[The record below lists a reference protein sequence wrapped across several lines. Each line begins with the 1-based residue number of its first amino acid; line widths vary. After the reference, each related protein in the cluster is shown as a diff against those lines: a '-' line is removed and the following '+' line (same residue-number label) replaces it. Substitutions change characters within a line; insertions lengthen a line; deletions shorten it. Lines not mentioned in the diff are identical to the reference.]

1 MNMKQYFDSLIFD
14 MDGTLWD
21 AVPSYCKIWEYT
33 LDEFGLGDIK
43 VTREELDRLMGKPVD
58 VLVDT
63 IVTRHVDRTRFLAA
77 LDANE
82 DRLMPVLGGR
92 LYPGVKETIR
102 ELARDHKLFMV
113 SNCSPKG
120 AVNFMA
126 YSGLTDCFT
135 DSLTY
140 GQTHV
145 GKDVNIATLVNRYR
159 PRVSAL
165 CGRHAG
171 RCRRLSQGRRSDSL
185 GRVWLRSCQ
194 RPRLYHKKIQR
205 SDKISEKWRVLIK
218 INFVF

>member
-63 IVTRHVDRTRFLAA
+63 IVTRHVDRTRFLEA

-92 LYPGVKETIR
+92 LYSGVKETIR

-145 GKDVNIATLVNRYR
+145 GKDVNIATLVSRYGLASPLYVGDTQGDADASHR
-159 PRVSAL
+159 AGVPIAWAAYGFGHVSDPDYIIKEF
-165 CGRHAG
+165 
-171 RCRRLSQGRRSDSL
+171 SN
-185 GRVWLRSCQ
+185 
-194 RPRLYHKKIQR
+194 
-205 SDKISEKWRVLIK
+205 LIK
-218 INFVF
+218 LVKNGEC

>member
-145 GKDVNIATLVNRYR
+145 GKDVNIATLVSRYGLASPLYVGDTQGDADASHR
-159 PRVSAL
+159 AGVPIAWAAYGFGHVSDP
-165 CGRHAG
+165 G
-171 RCRRLSQGRRSDSL
+171 
-185 GRVWLRSCQ
+185 
-194 RPRLYHKKIQR
+194 YI
-205 SDKISEKWRVLIK
+205 IK
-218 INFVF
+218 EFSNMIKLVKNGEC

>member
-63 IVTRHVDRTRFLAA
+63 IVTRHVDRTRFLEA

-92 LYPGVKETIR
+92 LYLGVKETIR

-145 GKDVNIATLVNRYR
+145 GKDVNIATLVSRYGLASPLYVGDTQGDADASHR
-159 PRVSAL
+159 AGVPIAWAAYGFGHVSDPDYIIKEF
-165 CGRHAG
+165 
-171 RCRRLSQGRRSDSL
+171 SN
-185 GRVWLRSCQ
+185 
-194 RPRLYHKKIQR
+194 
-205 SDKISEKWRVLIK
+205 LIELVK
-218 INFVF
+218 NGEC

>member
-145 GKDVNIATLVNRYR
+145 GKDVNIATLVSRY
-159 PRVSAL
+159 
-165 CGRHAG
+165 G
-171 RCRRLSQGRRSDSL
+171 
-185 GRVWLRSCQ
+185 LRS
-194 RPRLYHKKIQR
+194 PLYVGDTQGDADASHRAGVPIAWAAYGFGHV
-205 SDKISEKWRVLIK
+205 SDPDYIIKEFSNLIK
-218 INFVF
+218 LVKNGEC

>member
-63 IVTRHVDRTRFLAA
+63 IVTRHVDRTRFLEA

-145 GKDVNIATLVNRYR
+145 GKDVNIATLVSRYGLASPLYVGDTQGDADASHR
-159 PRVSAL
+159 AGVPIAWAAYGFGHVSDPDYIIKEF
-165 CGRHAG
+165 
-171 RCRRLSQGRRSDSL
+171 SN
-185 GRVWLRSCQ
+185 
-194 RPRLYHKKIQR
+194 
-205 SDKISEKWRVLIK
+205 LIK
-218 INFVF
+218 LVKNGEC

>member
-63 IVTRHVDRTRFLAA
+63 IVTRHVDRTRFLEA

-135 DSLTY
+135 DLLTY

-145 GKDVNIATLVNRYR
+145 GKDVNIATLVSRYGLASPLYVGDTQGDADASHR
-159 PRVSAL
+159 AGVPIAWAAYGFGHVSDPDYIIKEF
-165 CGRHAG
+165 
-171 RCRRLSQGRRSDSL
+171 SN
-185 GRVWLRSCQ
+185 
-194 RPRLYHKKIQR
+194 
-205 SDKISEKWRVLIK
+205 LIELVK
-218 INFVF
+218 NGEC

>member
-63 IVTRHVDRTRFLAA
+63 IVTRHVDRTRFLEA

-126 YSGLTDCFT
+126 YSGLIDCFT

-145 GKDVNIATLVNRYR
+145 GKDVNIATLVSRYDLASPLYVGDTQGDADASHR
-159 PRVSAL
+159 AGVPIAWAAYGFGHVSDPDYIIKEF
-165 CGRHAG
+165 
-171 RCRRLSQGRRSDSL
+171 SN
-185 GRVWLRSCQ
+185 
-194 RPRLYHKKIQR
+194 
-205 SDKISEKWRVLIK
+205 LIELVK
-218 INFVF
+218 NGEC

>member
-63 IVTRHVDRTRFLAA
+63 IVTRHVDRTRFLEA

-92 LYPGVKETIR
+92 LYPGVKEIIR

-145 GKDVNIATLVNRYR
+145 GKDVNIATLVSRY
-159 PRVSAL
+159 
-165 CGRHAG
+165 G
-171 RCRRLSQGRRSDSL
+171 
-185 GRVWLRSCQ
+185 LRS
-194 RPRLYHKKIQR
+194 PLYVGDTQGDADASHRAGVPIAWAAYGFGHV
-205 SDKISEKWRVLIK
+205 SDPDYIIKEFSNLIK
-218 INFVF
+218 LVKNGEC